1 MAFNDDFDRD
11 GLANGI
17 EAYFGTDP
25 SVSNSGLRLVS
36 TDGVTSVFTHPIAD
50 TALSDVVGSYEW
62 SPDLLNWYAGNG
74 VDGPNGGAT
83 VSISQSVQD
92 GVATVTAVAS
102 DDTLE
107 TFSLRVSGRN

>member
-36 TDGVTSVFTHPIAD
+36 TDGVTPVFTHPIAD
-50 TALSDVVGSYEW
+50 TVLSDVVGSYEW
-62 SPDLLNWYAGNG
+62 SPDLLNWYSGDGN
-74 VDGPNGGAT
+74 DGPGGGPT
-83 VSISQSVQD
+83 VVITQSQTN
-92 GVATVTAVAS
+92 GVATVIAVAS
-102 DDTLE
+102 DDILE
-107 TFSLRVSGRN
+107 TFFLRVSVRN